1 MLPLRQFQD
10 FIEQQQLFV
19 RGNRILLAVSGGKDS
34 VLMLHL
40 FKAVGVDVGVAHC
53 NFNLRAGE
61 AQRDENF
68 VALLAKNLGLPFY
81 VTHFDTKKYAAEHKI
96 STQMAARDLRY
107 NWFEEI
113 RLKEEYDYIAL
124 AQHQNDAVETVL
136 INLTRGTGIS
146 GLHGILPKRDRLIRP
161 LLFLTRQQIEETV
174 AANNID
180 FVEDS
185 SNASTN
191 YTRNKI
197 RLQVVPHLQEINT
210 NLEKTF
216 AENIARFAELETFLN
231 VQVEKLEAKIINK
244 KADAIYISLVEIEK
258 LNPQKLLLYELLKP
272 YGFGENVVHEILDS
286 LKALSGTHFFSA
298 THQAIINR
306 NDLVIIEKNKMV
318 TANQFIHPTSKSV
331 VFAGNEISLQFTE
344 EIKFE
349 INARKAFVNADK
361 LIFPLALRN
370 WQNGDKFTP
379 LGMRSLKKVSDYFI
393 DEKVPLHLKGTTPIL
408 VNGNGEIIWIVGMRQ
423 DNRYKLTTATKK
435 VAIFELKIK

>member
-1 MLPLRQFQD
+1 MLPLKQFQD
-10 FIEQQQLFV
+10 FIEQQHLFV
-19 RGNRILLAVSGGKDS
+19 SGNRILLAVSGGKDS

-40 FKAVGVDVGVAHC
+40 FKAIGVDVGVAHC
-53 NFNLRAGE
+53 NFNLRADE
-61 AQRDENF
+61 AQRDERF
-68 VALLAKNLGLPFY
+68 VALLAKNLGLSFY
-81 VTHFDTKKYAAEHKI
+81 VTHFDTKKYAAENKI

-113 RLKEEYDYIAL
+113 RVKAQYDYIAL

-136 INLTRGTGIS
+136 INLARGTGIS
-146 GLHGILPKRDRLIRP
+146 GLHGILPKRGRLIRP
-161 LLFLTRQQIEETV
+161 LLFLTRQQIEEAVT
-174 AANNID
+174 ANDID

-197 RLQVVPHLQEINT
+197 RLQVVPHLQEINP

-231 VQVEKLEAKIINK
+231 VQVEKLAAKIINK
-244 KADAIYISLVEIEK
+244 RTDGIYIPLVEIAK

-272 YGFGENVVHEILDS
+272 FGFGENVVHEILDS
-286 LKALSGTHFFSA
+286 LEALSGTHFFSS

-306 NDLVIIEKNKMV
+306 DDLVIVEKNNIV
-318 TANQFIHPTSKSV
+318 ATNQFIHPTSKNI
-331 VFAGNEISLQFTE
+331 VFADNEISLEFTE

-349 INARKAFVNADK
+349 IALNKAFVNAGK
-361 LIFPLALRN
+361 LIFPLVLRN
-370 WQNGDKFTP
+370 WQNGDKFIP

-393 DEKVPLHLKGTTPIL
+393 DEKVPLHLKATTPIL

>member
-1 MLPLRQFQD
+1 MLPVKQFQD

-19 RGNRILLAVSGGKDS
+19 RANKILLAVSGGKDS

-40 FKAVGVDVGVAHC
+40 FKAIGIDVGVAHC
-53 NFNLRAGE
+53 NFNLRADE
-61 AQRDENF
+61 AQRDESF
-68 VALLAKNLGLPFY
+68 VALLSKNLGLPFY
-81 VTHFDTKKYAAEHKI
+81 VTHFDTKKYAAENKI

-113 RLKEEYDYIAL
+113 RRKEGYDYIAL
-124 AQHQNDAVETVL
+124 AQHQNDAVETIL

-146 GLHGILPKRDRLIRP
+146 GLHGILPKRDLLIRP
-161 LLFLTRQQIEETV
+161 LLFLNRQQIDEIV
-174 AANNID
+174 RINNIN

-197 RLQVVPHLQEINT
+197 RLQVVPHLQEINP

-216 AENIARFAELETFLN
+216 AENIVRFAELEVFLN
-231 VQVEKLEAKIINK
+231 IQVQKLANKILNK
-244 KADAIYISLVEIEK
+244 RNDGIYIPLEEVLK

-272 YGFGENVVHEILDS
+272 FNFGENVVQEILDS

-306 NDLVIIEKNKMV
+306 NDLVIVEKNTSV
-318 TANQFIHPTSKSV
+318 TANQFIHPTTENIA
-331 VFAGNEISLQFTE
+331 FANDEISLRFTDE
-344 EIKFE
+344 VRFE
-349 INARKAFVNADK
+349 INSNKAFVNADK
-361 LIFPLALRN
+361 LIFPLILRN
-370 WQNGDKFTP
+370 WQNGDKFIP
-379 LGMRSLKKVSDYFI
+379 LGMRNPKKVSDYFI
-393 DEKVPLHLKGTTPIL
+393 DEKVPLHLKSVTPIL
-408 VNGNGEIIWIVGMRQ
+408 VNGNGEIVWIAGMRQ

>member
-1 MLPLRQFQD
+1 MLPLQQFRD
-10 FIEQQQLFV
+10 FIEQEQLFLQ
-19 RGNRILLAVSGGKDS
+19 GNRILLAVSGGKDS

-40 FKAVGVDVGVAHC
+40 FKAIGVDVGVAHC

-61 AQRDENF
+61 AQRDESF
-68 VALLAKNLGLPFY
+68 VALLAKKLDLPFY
-81 VTHFDTKKYAAEHKI
+81 VTHFDTKKYAAENKI

-113 RLKEEYDYIAL
+113 RDKEHYDYIAL

-136 INLTRGTGIS
+136 INLSRGTGIS

-161 LLFLTRQQIEETV
+161 LLFLNRQQIEELV

-185 SNASTN
+185 SNTSTH

-197 RLQVVPHLQEINT
+197 RLQVVPHLQEINP

-216 AENIARFAELETFLN
+216 AENISRFAELEAFLN
-231 VQVEKLEAKIINK
+231 IQVQKLASEIF
-244 KADAIYISLVEIEK
+244 DRRGDGVYIPLAEIAW

-272 YGFGENVVHEILDS
+272 FGFNENLIQEILDS

-306 NDLVIIEKNKMV
+306 NDLVIVKKNKLV
-318 TANQFIHPTSKSV
+318 TANQFIHPTNKSI
-331 VFAGNEISLQFTE
+331 VFANHEIFLTFTE
-344 EIKFE
+344 EIKFATE
-349 INARKAFVNADK
+349 LDKAFVNADK
-361 LIFPLALRN
+361 LIFPLTLRN
-370 WQNGDKFTP
+370 WQNGDKFIP

-393 DEKVPLHLKGTTPIL
+393 DEKVPLHLKATTPIL

>member
-1 MLPLRQFQD
+1 MLPLQQFRD
-10 FIEQQQLFV
+10 FIEQQKLFV
-19 RGNRILLAVSGGKDS
+19 QGNRILLAVSGGKDS

-40 FKAVGVDVGVAHC
+40 FKAIGVDVGIAHC
-53 NFNLRAGE
+53 NFNLRADE
-61 AQRDENF
+61 AQRDESF
-68 VALLAKNLGLPFY
+68 VALLAKNLELPFY
-81 VTHFDTKKYAAEHKI
+81 VTHFDTKKYAAENKI

-113 RLKEEYDYIAL
+113 RTTQGYDYIAL

-161 LLFLTRQQIEETV
+161 LLFLNRKQIEEIV
-174 AANNID
+174 RNNNID

-197 RLQVVPHLQEINT
+197 RLQVVPHLQEINP

-216 AENIARFAELETFLN
+216 AENISRFAELETFLN
-231 VQVEKLEAKIINK
+231 VQVQKLESKILNK
-244 KADAIYISLVEIEK
+244 RADGIYIPLDEIAK
-258 LNPQKLLLYELLKP
+258 LNPQKLLLYELLKAF
-272 YGFGENVVHEILDS
+272 GFGENVVQEILDS
-286 LKALSGTHFFSA
+286 LKALSGTHFFSS

-306 NDLVIIEKNKMV
+306 RDLVIVEKNTSV
-318 TANQFIHPTSKSV
+318 TSNQFIHPTTEKIA
-331 VFAGNEISLQFTE
+331 FGNDEISLRFTDE
-344 EIKFE
+344 VKFE
-349 INARKAFVNADK
+349 VNLNKAYVNADK
-361 LIFPLALRN
+361 LIFPLVLRN
-370 WQNGDKFTP
+370 WQNGDKFIP
-379 LGMRSLKKVSDYFI
+379 LGMRNPKKVSDYFI
-393 DEKVPLHLKGTTPIL
+393 DEKVPLHLKSTTPIL
-408 VNGNGEIIWIVGMRQ
+408 INGNGEIVWIAGMRQ

>member
-1 MLPLRQFQD
+1 MLPLKQFQD
-10 FIEQQQLFV
+10 FIEQQKLFV
-19 RGNRILLAVSGGKDS
+19 RENRILLAVSGGKDS

-40 FKAVGVDVGVAHC
+40 FKAIGVDVGVAHC
-53 NFNLRAGE
+53 NFNLRADE
-61 AQRDENF
+61 AQRDESY

-81 VTHFDTKKYAAEHKI
+81 VTHFDTKKYAAENKI

-107 NWFEEI
+107 TWFEEI
-113 RLKEEYDYIAL
+113 RITKGYDYIAL

-146 GLHGILPKRDRLIRP
+146 GLHGILPKRERLIRP
-161 LLFLTRQQIEETV
+161 LLFLTRKQIEESVTI
-174 AANNID
+174 NNID

-197 RLQVVPHLQEINT
+197 RLQVVPHLQEINP

-231 VQVEKLEAKIINK
+231 LQVNKIENK
-244 KADAIYISLVEIEK
+244 ILNKRHDGIYIELEEIAR

-272 YGFGENVVHEILDS
+272 FGFGENVVQEILDS
-286 LKALSGTHFFSA
+286 LKALSGTHFFSS

-306 NDLVIIEKNKMV
+306 RDLVIVEKNTSV
-318 TANQFIHPTSKSV
+318 TSNQFIHPTTEKIA
-331 VFAGNEISLQFTE
+331 FANDEISLKFTDD
-344 EIKFE
+344 IKFE
-349 INARKAFVNADK
+349 IDLNRAFVNADK
-361 LIFPLALRN
+361 LIFPLVLRN
-370 WQNGDKFTP
+370 WQNGDKFIP
-379 LGMRSLKKVSDYFI
+379 LGMRNPKKVSDYFI
-393 DEKVPLHLKGTTPIL
+393 DEKVPLHLKSTTPIL
-408 VNGNGEIIWIVGMRQ
+408 VNGNGEIVWIAGMRQ

>member
-19 RGNRILLAVSGGKDS
+19 SGNRILLAVSGGKDS

-40 FKAVGVDVGVAHC
+40 FKAIGVDVGVAHC
-53 NFNLRAGE
+53 NFNLRGDE
-61 AQRDENF
+61 AQRDESF

-81 VTHFDTKKYAAEHKI
+81 VTHFDTKKYAAENKI

-113 RLKEEYDYIAL
+113 RVREKYDYIAL

-161 LLFLTRQQIEETV
+161 LLFLNRQQIEEAV
-174 AANNID
+174 AAEHLD

-197 RLQVVPHLQEINT
+197 RLQVVPHLQEINP

-216 AENIARFAELETFLN
+216 AENIARFAELETFLS
-231 VQVEKLEAKIINK
+231 VQVQQLETEIITK
-244 KADAIYISLVEIEK
+244 RTDGIYIPLEEIAK

-272 YGFGENVVHEILDS
+272 FDFGENVVHEILDS
-286 LKALSGTHFFSA
+286 LKALSGTHFFSS

-306 NDLVIIEKNKMV
+306 NDLVIVEKNNLV
-318 TANQFIHPTSKSV
+318 NTNQFIHPTNEKI
-331 VFAGNEISLQFTE
+331 VFAGHEISLKYTE
-344 EIKFE
+344 EIKFG
-349 INARKAFVNADK
+349 NGPDKAFVSADK
-361 LIFPLALRN
+361 LIFPLILRN
-370 WQNGDKFTP
+370 WQNGDKFIP
-379 LGMRSLKKVSDYFI
+379 LGMRNPKKVSDYFI
-393 DEKVPLHLKGTTPIL
+393 DEKVPLHLKASTPIL

>member
-1 MLPLRQFQD
+1 MLPVKQFQD

-19 RGNRILLAVSGGKDS
+19 RANKILLAISGGKDS

-40 FKAVGVDVGVAHC
+40 FKAIGIDIGVAHC
-53 NFNLRAGE
+53 NFNLRADE
-61 AQRDENF
+61 AQRDESF
-68 VALLAKNLGLPFY
+68 VGLLAKNLGLPFY
-81 VTHFDTKKYAAEHKI
+81 VTHFDTKKYAAENKI

-113 RLKEEYDYIAL
+113 RRKEGYDYIAL

-146 GLHGILPKRDRLIRP
+146 GLHGILPKRDLLIRP
-161 LLFLTRQQIEETV
+161 LLFLNRKQIDEIVRT
-174 AANNID
+174 NNID

-197 RLQVVPHLQEINT
+197 RLQVVPHLQEINP

-216 AENIARFAELETFLN
+216 AENISRFAELETFLN
-231 VQVEKLEAKIINK
+231 IQVQKLANKILNK
-244 KADAIYISLVEIEK
+244 RNDGIYIPLEEVSK

-272 YGFGENVVHEILDS
+272 FNFGENVVQEILDS
-286 LKALSGTHFFSA
+286 LRALSGTHFFSA

-306 NDLVIIEKNKMV
+306 SDLVIVEKNTSV
-318 TANQFIHPTSKSV
+318 TANQFIHPTTENIA
-331 VFAGNEISLQFTE
+331 FANDEISLTFIDE
-344 EIKFE
+344 LKFE
-349 INARKAFVNADK
+349 INSNKAFVNADK
-361 LIFPLALRN
+361 LIFPLVLRN
-370 WQNGDKFTP
+370 WQNGDKFIP
-379 LGMRSLKKVSDYFI
+379 LGMRNPKKVSDYFI
-393 DEKVPLHLKGTTPIL
+393 DEKVPLHLKSVTPIL
-408 VNGNGEIIWIVGMRQ
+408 VNGNGEIVWIAGMRQ